1 MTASSSDWKP
11 VAYQAGPELAGLV
24 SSGNVLVH
32 DAIDL
37 QLADLMQLRS
47 PARKLGEEELRPRV
61 EAHLGGTPREA
72 YGTWFHYPWSR
83 TLVHVLPPAEFR
95 ELRSGV
101 NRHKITAAEQE
112 RLARFVIGVVGLS
125 VGQST
130 AVTLALEGIGGELR
144 LADFDHLTLAN
155 MNRLRASVQ
164 GLGVNK
170 AVLTART
177 IFEFDPYANVTI
189 FTEGVTDGNIEA
201 FLDGL
206 DLVFEECD
214 DLRMKVRLRER
225 ARARRI
231 AVVMG
236 TSDRGLLDVERF
248 DREPDRPLF
257 HGMTGA
263 LDGEKLDGLTAVEKL
278 PIAFAIVGRT
288 LSKRVAVSFL
298 DVGTTI
304 GTWPQLAS
312 AVALNSAINADAARR
327 ILLGQFTESGRFFVD
342 LEELVRDGAGAE
354 TPRPAPQEESCPPPA
369 SDPVPDLV
377 PTPHSA
383 RGERFSI
390 DEVRT
395 LLAHGTLAP
404 SGGNCQPWRFVVRG
418 GRILCLHDEERSRSG
433 SMLDVE
439 HAATHLAF
447 GALGRNIE
455 LAARALGRPVT
466 VVPFPEPGI
475 VCSVEPLPSTETP
488 RSELADFIAER
499 ATNRRIAPY
508 APLERSHR
516 AALIEAA
523 QRAGA
528 TLQLATDEDV
538 RVALGHVLGQG
549 DRLRYLSPAMH
560 REMVGEIR
568 WTREDALTRRDGLD
582 LATLELGPGDRVGLH
597 LVADGDVM
605 KMARALGAGRG
616 LELPA
621 RKALLASSAV
631 GLLSIAGTDPRAYFA
646 GGRAMQD
653 VWLTA
658 TAHRLA
664 IQPMTA
670 LLYMFARLERGGG
683 AGFSREE
690 QAELST
696 LRHRFREL
704 FEVRMDHA
712 DLMLFR
718 ISYANPPSARSLRR
732 RLGDVIA
739 VEP

>member
-1 MTASSSDWKP
+1 MISNASDWKP
-11 VAYQAGPELAGLV
+11 VRYEAGPELARLA
-24 SSGNVLVH
+24 SSGDVLVH

-47 PARKLGEEELRPRV
+47 PARKLTELELRPRI
-61 EAHLGGTPREA
+61 EAHLGEVPRPA

-95 ELRSGV
+95 ELRTGV

-112 RLARFVIGVVGLS
+112 RLARFTIGVVGLS

-130 AVTLALEGIGGELR
+130 AVTLALEGIGGTLR

-189 FTEGVTDGNIEA
+189 FPGGVTDDNIEA

-231 AVVMG
+231 PVVMG

-248 DREPDRPLF
+248 DREPERPLF

-263 LDGEKLDGLTAVEKL
+263 LDGDKLDGLTATEKL

-298 DVGTTI
+298 DVGATI

-342 LEELVRDGAGAE
+342 LEELVNDGAGAE
-354 TPRPAPQEESCPPPA
+354 TPAPSPLDHESRPPP
-369 SDPVPDLV
+369 DPVPELV
-377 PTPHSA
+377 PRPA
-383 RGERFSI
+383 AQAERFSI

-395 LLAHGTLAP
+395 LLGYGTLAP
-404 SGGNCQPWRFVVRG
+404 SGGNCQPWRFVVRR
-418 GRILCLHDEERSRSG
+418 GRILCLHDEARSRSG
-433 SMLDVE
+433 SMLDFE
-439 HAATHLAF
+439 HAATHVAF
-447 GALGRNIE
+447 GALARNIE
-455 LAARALGRPVT
+455 LAARELGRPVT
-466 VVPFPEPGI
+466 VVPFPEPGV
-475 VCSVEPLPSTETP
+475 VCSVEPRLSADTP
-488 RSELADFIAER
+488 RTELAAFIAER

-516 AALIEAA
+516 AALLDAA
-523 QRAGA
+523 SRAGA

-538 RVALGHVLGQG
+538 RAALGSLLGQG
-549 DRLRYLSPAMH
+549 DRLRYLSSAMH

-568 WTREDALTRRDGLD
+568 WTREDALARRDGLD

-605 KMARALGAGRG
+605 KLARELGAGRG

-631 GLLSIAGTDPRAYFA
+631 GLLTIAGTDARAYFA

-658 TAHRLA
+658 TAHGLA
-664 IQPMTA
+664 FQPMTA
-670 LLYMFARLERGGG
+670 LLYMFARLQRGGG

-690 QAELST
+690 QSELST
-696 LRHRFREL
+696 MRHRFREL
-704 FEVRMDHA
+704 FEVRSDHA
-712 DLMLFR
+712 ELMLFR

>member
-1 MTASSSDWKP
+1 MTSSSSDWKP
-11 VAYQAGPELAGLV
+11 DRYEAGAELTRLRSTGH
-24 SSGNVLVH
+24 VLVH

-47 PARKLGEEELRPRV
+47 PSRKLGEDELRRRI
-61 EAHLGGTPREA
+61 EAHLGGTQPEA
-72 YGTWFHYPWSR
+72 YGAWFLYPWSR
-83 TLVHVLPPAEFR
+83 SLVHVLPPAEFR
-95 ELRSGV
+95 ELRTGV

-112 RLARFVIGVVGLS
+112 RLARFTIGVVGLS

-130 AVTLALEGIGGELR
+130 AVTLALEGIGGTLR

-177 IFEFDPYANVTI
+177 IFEFDPYANVAI
-189 FTEGVTDGNIEA
+189 FPEGVTDDNIEA
-201 FLDGL
+201 FLEGL

-231 AVVMG
+231 PVIMG

-257 HGMTGA
+257 HGMTGP
-263 LDGEKLDGLTAVEKL
+263 LDGEKLDGLTAYEKL

-298 DVGTTI
+298 DVGTSI

-312 AVALNSAINADAARR
+312 AVALNSAVNADAARR

-354 TPRPAPQEESCPPPA
+354 TPRPSFSEDSVPPP
-369 SDPVPDLV
+369 SPDPVPELL
-377 PTPHSA
+377 PSSA

-395 LLAHGTLAP
+395 LLAYGTRAP

-433 SMLDVE
+433 SMLDFE

-447 GALGRNIE
+447 GALARNIE
-455 LAARALGRPVT
+455 LAAREMGRPVT
-466 VVPFPEPGI
+466 IVPFPEPGI
-475 VCSVEPLPSTETP
+475 VCSVEPLPSADTP
-488 RSELADFIAER
+488 QSELAAFMADR
-499 ATNRRIAPY
+499 TTNRRIAPY

-523 QRAGA
+523 KRAGA

-538 RVALGHVLGQG
+538 RAALGNVLGQG
-549 DRLRYLSPAMH
+549 DRVRYLSQAMH
-560 REMVGEIR
+560 REMIGEIR
-568 WTREDALTRRDGLD
+568 WTREDALARRDGLD
-582 LATLELGPGDRVGLH
+582 LATLELGAGDRVGLH

-605 KMARALGAGRG
+605 KMARELGAGRG

-631 GLLSIAGTDPRAYFA
+631 GLLSMAGTDARAYFD
-646 GGRAMQD
+646 GGRAVQD

-664 IQPMTA
+664 FQPMTA

-683 AGFSREE
+683 VGFSREE

-704 FEVRMDHA
+704 FEVRADHA
-712 DLMLFR
+712 ELMLFR